1 VRCWVRSS
9 PPSLSGEF
17 RIATFAEPGTPS
29 VWRYAAGSA
38 LMGFGGILAVGCTIG
53 AGLTGGSVLAV
64 SSLLG
69 LASMIAGAAL
79 TQLLL
84 RSLSREHPATAA
96 VAPAE

>member
-1 VRCWVRSS
+1 
-9 PPSLSGEF
+9 
-17 RIATFAEPGTPS
+17 
-29 VWRYAAGSA
+29 
-38 LMGFGGILAVGCTIG
+38 
-53 AGLTGGSVLAV
+53 VLAV

-84 RSLSREHPATAA
+84 RSLSREHPATATAA